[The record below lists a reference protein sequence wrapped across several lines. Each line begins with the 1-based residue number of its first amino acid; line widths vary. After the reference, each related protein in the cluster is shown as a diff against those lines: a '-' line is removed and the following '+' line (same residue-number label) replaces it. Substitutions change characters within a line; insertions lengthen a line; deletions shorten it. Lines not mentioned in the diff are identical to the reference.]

1 MVILEKVMAGNIITT
16 NLCDRSDWH
25 LDDCVNK
32 VVIENMDTF
41 KKAVGAMRRNMS
53 FQFFFDESIF
63 EYLKACYYYVYKNP
77 NGATITTFI
86 HNALLRSRK
95 NIASKLD
102 TMRRNECYFTDK
114 FANILGKEDAY

>member
-1 MVILEKVMAGNIITT
+1 MAGNIIIT

-25 LDDCVNK
+25 LDERVNK

-63 EYLKACYYYVYKNP
+63 EYLKACYYYVYNNP
-77 NGATITTFI
+77 NGASITTFI

-102 TMRRNECYFTDK
+102 TIHRNECYFTDK
-114 FANILGKEDAY
+114 FANIIGREDRY